1 MTGVLLSFHLFTLFR
16 KGISMETNRTTS
28 RRTLALIQI
37 WASEQI
43 ALLSSVAGSLSHG
56 SRPYPGD
63 VELPR
68 LRERRAFWQV
78 TAMIAQAFLSVTVRT
93 YSCLTEYRKREPV
106 HFYRFRLRRG
116 RFIPAWKAGT
126 FPPVLCKR

>member
-37 WASEQI
+37 WASE
-43 ALLSSVAGSLSHG
+43 ADASSFARCKVSLSRLTPA
-56 SRPYPGD
+56 SRRCG
-63 VELPR
+63 LPQ

-78 TAMIAQAFLSVTVRT
+78 GTSVSETGIDVKRLSA
-93 YSCLTEYRKREPV
+93 CG
-106 HFYRFRLRRG
+106 RG
-116 RFIPAWKAGT
+116 LFIPRFKQGAFKPD
-126 FPPVLCKR
+126 FCKRPTWVPAA